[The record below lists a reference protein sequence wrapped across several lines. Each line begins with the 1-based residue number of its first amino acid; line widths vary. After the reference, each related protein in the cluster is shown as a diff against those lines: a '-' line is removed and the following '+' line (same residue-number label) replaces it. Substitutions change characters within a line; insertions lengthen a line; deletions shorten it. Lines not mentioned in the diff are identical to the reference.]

1 MSQGKH
7 AFKER
12 EVSRMIRAAIK
23 AGTPPQRV
31 EVDRDGKITVTIAG
45 AEIHQPPNGDLA
57 A

>member
-12 EVSRMIRAAIK
+12 EVSRMIRAAVK
-23 AGTPPQRV
+23 AGTYPQRV
-31 EVDRDGKITVTIAG
+31 EVDRDGKITVTIADQAQPSNG
-45 AEIHQPPNGDLA
+45 EIA